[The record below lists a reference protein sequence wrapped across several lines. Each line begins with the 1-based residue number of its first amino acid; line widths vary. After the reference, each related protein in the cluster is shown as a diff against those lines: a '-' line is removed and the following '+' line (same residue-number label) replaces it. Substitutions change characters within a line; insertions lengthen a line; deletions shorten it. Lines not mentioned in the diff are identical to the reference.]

1 MENRKFDIVLFGST
15 GFTGGLV
22 AEYFATNVDLT
33 KVKWAIAGRNAEKLE
48 TVKSNLISIN
58 PACKNVTVLTCN
70 SDDVTSL
77 ENVTK
82 QTKIIVTTVGPFAQH
97 GETLVEACVNTST
110 NYCDITGEPA
120 FVKSILK
127 KYNKTAEEKGIYIL
141 NCCGFDSIPA
151 DAGALFT
158 AMQLPANETKT
169 VKGFVSSNGTFSGGT
184 FASAV
189 GAMSDIG
196 KNLLF
201 PKKNKSSEED
211 ASTKT
216 KKTPVAKRI
225 KSDLHFE
232 KAINKWALP
241 MPVIDPWMVQRT
253 SLYKPTVFG
262 ENFEY
267 AQFIALKSLPQTI
280 GLVGAVS
287 ALIIGA
293 QIPPVKNLI
302 LQYRKSGEGPTPEQR
317 AKSRFKLTFIGE
329 SESKK
334 VITTVSGG
342 DPGYTETAKMLSE
355 TALTLLDNLGKL
367 PLKGGILT
375 PAGTLGNLLIDKLH
389 SKGILFEVIG

>member
-15 GFTGGLV
+15 GFTGGLT
-22 AEYFATNVDLT
+22 AEYFAANVDLK

-48 TVKSNLISIN
+48 AVKSNLVSIN
-58 PACKNVTVLTCN
+58 AACSVVEILTCN
-70 SDDVTSL
+70 SDDLASL

-97 GETLVEACVNTST
+97 GETLVEACVNTAT

-120 FVKSILK
+120 FVKSVLK
-127 KYNKTAEEKGIYIL
+127 KHNKAAVEKGIYIL

-169 VKGFVSSNGTFSGGT
+169 IKGFVSSNGTFSGGT

-196 KNLLF
+196 KNIF
-201 PKKNKSSEED
+201 APKKTSSDDTSSERKKP
-211 ASTKT
+211 TK
-216 KKTPVAKRI
+216 KRI
-225 KSDLHFE
+225 KSQIHFE
-232 KAINKWALP
+232 KSINKWALP

-267 AQFIALKSLPQTI
+267 AQFLALKSLPQTI
-280 GLVGAVS
+280 SLVGAVG
-287 ALIIGA
+287 ALIVGA
-293 QIPPVKNLI
+293 QIPPIKNLI
-302 LQYRKSGEGPTPEQR
+302 LQYRKSGEGPSKEQR
-317 AKSRFKLTFIGE
+317 DKSRFKLSFIGE
-329 SESKK
+329 SETKK
-334 VITTVSGG
+334 VMTTVSGG
-342 DPGYTETAKMLSE
+342 DPGYTETSKMLSE
-355 TALTLLDNLGKL
+355 TALVLLENLGKL
-367 PLKGGILT
+367 PIKGGVLT
-375 PAGTLGNLLIDKLH
+375 PAGTLGNLLIDRLN
-389 SKGILFEVIG
+389 SKGILFEVIS